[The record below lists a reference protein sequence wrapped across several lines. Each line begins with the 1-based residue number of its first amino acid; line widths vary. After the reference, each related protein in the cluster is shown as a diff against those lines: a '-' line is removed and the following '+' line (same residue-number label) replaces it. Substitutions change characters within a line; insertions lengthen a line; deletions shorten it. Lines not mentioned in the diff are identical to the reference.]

1 MKNHR
6 LISSIS
12 AVLLLA
18 VSFYASPGSAAGEKI
33 TVMNPAITTKF
44 AKRLPLSPRL
54 DTVEGKTIYVVNNQW
69 GGPEGAYQLLQEMQS
84 WFADNM
90 PGVKIVLRQ
99 TKGNMFTD
107 DPELWQEIKD
117 KGNAAVIGVG
127 Q

>member
-1 MKNHR
+1 MKNYR

-12 AVLLLA
+12 AVLLLML
-18 VSFYASPGSAAGEKI
+18 SIYAPAGSAAGEKI

-54 DTVEGKTIYVVNNQW
+54 DTVEGKTIYIVNNQW
-69 GGPEGAYQLLQEMQS
+69 GGPEGAYQLLGEMQN
-84 WFADNM
+84 WFTDNM

-99 TKGNMFTD
+99 TRGNMFTD
-107 DPELWQEIKD
+107 DPELWQEIKE
-117 KGNAAVIGVG
+117 KGDAAIIGVG